1 MSTRRTCD
9 ADGGRREVIDY
20 ACGDKSAG
28 ARVRRSGPKGAK
40 LESEP
45 VKVKGEVDLTR
56 ELVEQATALARE
68 VEELRSLMRD
78 MNVK

>member
-9 ADGGRREVIDY
+9 ADGGRRRVIDY
-20 ACGDKSAG
+20 ACGEKSAG
-28 ARVRRSGPKGAK
+28 ARVRRGAPDPQPKPEPKAVK
-40 LESEP
+40 SEP
-45 VKVKGEVDLTR
+45 DLTR

-78 MNVK
+78 MDVK